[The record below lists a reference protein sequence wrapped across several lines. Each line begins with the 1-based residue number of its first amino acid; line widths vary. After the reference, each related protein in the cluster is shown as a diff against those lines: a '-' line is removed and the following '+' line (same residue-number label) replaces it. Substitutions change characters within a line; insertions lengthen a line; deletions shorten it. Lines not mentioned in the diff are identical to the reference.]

1 MALLFVVDDERGIT
15 DSVEYALRKEGFET
29 RTFLNGVDAWQALL
43 QGLPDLIILDIMMPR
58 MDGLELCRKIRG
70 HDMNTPIIFLS
81 SRDEEIDRIMGLE
94 MGGDDYLTKPF
105 SMRELIARVKAVLK
119 RSGSLSVEHNNGTA
133 VSPFS
138 SPQERRIIKDSYISI
153 DCDAATCGIVGK
165 EGGTALTLTE
175 LRVLSLLVSSPDTIK
190 TRGQIMASAYPEDLY
205 PNERA
210 ADSHIKRIRKKLSLL
225 DPDFD
230 RIEAVYAMGYRYISA
245 PTPSGKELSEE
256 EPSR

>member
-1 MALLFVVDDERGIT
+1 MAMLFVVDDEKGIT
-15 DSVEYALRKEGFET
+15 EPVEYALGKEGYET
-29 RTFLNGVDAWQALL
+29 RAFFNGAEAWEALL
-43 QGLPDLIILDIMMPR
+43 QRLPDLIILDIMMPR

-70 HDMNTPIIFLS
+70 HEMNTPIIFLS

-119 RSGSLSVEHNNGTA
+119 RSGTLSHRTKEGITNPSHSALPTRG
-133 VSPFS
+133 
-138 SPQERRIIKDSYISI
+138 ERKVISDHYITV

-165 EGGTALTLTE
+165 EGSTALTLTE

-190 TRGQIMASAYPEDLY
+190 TREQIMASAYPEDLY

-210 ADSHIKRIRKKLSLL
+210 ADSHIKRIRKKLALL
-225 DPDFD
+225 DPEFN
-230 RIEAVYAMGYRYISA
+230 RIESVYAMGYRYRLGPDI
-245 PTPSGKELSEE
+245 SGKEII
-256 EPSR
+256 R